1 MRPFVDLGSAGSILP
16 LTVVSGWISV
26 QVGRLNVLTLV
37 PPVND
42 TVKVK
47 LIVVPQTKLG
57 EVLTLKGTVLVPK
70 ASIVMSGYGEF
81 G

>member
-1 MRPFVDLGSAGSILP
+1 M
-16 LTVVSGWISV
+16 
-26 QVGRLNVLTLV
+26 LNVLTLV

-70 ASIVMSGYGEF
+70 ASIVMSGYPEF